1 MLKDRRVKTGGFCK
15 GLKLFK
21 AELCIANGETG
32 LNLLLVIPDF
42 FFFFF
47 YDGNVFIRMS
57 AKNKD
62 KIRQGRE
69 TNWRGGD
76 LALLRQTHCPPS

>member
-47 YDGNVFIRMS
+47 MMEMFLYACPR
-57 AKNKD
+57 
-62 KIRQGRE
+62 KIRIKYAKDGKR
-69 TNWRGGD
+69 TGVAATW
-76 LALLRQTHCPPS
+76 HF